1 MLEEHG
7 NVAACSV
14 MLSAPTE
21 LNKLLFH
28 LEQQNAVIDTAR
40 FISRA
45 AINGAHEM
53 SVMLLVERIEQQNAV
68 NKWSS

>member
-1 MLEEHG
+1 
-7 NVAACSV
+7 
-14 MLSAPTE
+14 MLSARANGMSEE

-40 FISRA
+40 RA

-53 SVMLLVERIEQQNAV
+53 SVMLLVQTE
-68 NKWSS
+68 WMSSSSGM